1 MTQSPAQKQGVPG
14 TAASRLVDLGKK
26 VALASGAHRHAGGA
40 GKRASA
46 EAFRAL
52 TAKVDEVRRQP
63 PPRDTAA
70 DEPPPEPPHH
80 ANGHVHV
87 APHVEP
93 PSFAPHA
100 EPVAE
105 LTTVDEIP
113 VISEE
118 IHDAAQER
126 HGLPEPS
133 PADDDAVET
142 LAAEPSNDVVST
154 EALLAIIRNSIVD
167 APAPAV
173 AHHEPE
179 RSESIDDMLAAIR
192 AAIFADAD
200 PAVAEGGADAEP
212 AAVDAVPD
220 GGSTGDS
227 EPAAEAV
234 ARAVELLSTVEAE
247 VEEEPV
253 ETQEQA
259 ESSLARPLLKVEFV
273 PTPGRTHSALR
284 FVIEPSSSPEVA
296 PEIDATIDHDA
307 EVQTDDARADVAV
320 ESAVHHDEP
329 VVDPEPGLADAAASL
344 PLIDLDLAAP
354 DEAAEFE
361 IAPSEPPLALA
372 DEETETVGLDATPVE
387 TETAAPDPVADD
399 AVADDDIA
407 VADDPVVEEE
417 PEIAAHPLPADDVV
431 LEEPHT
437 AEPAL
442 EELPP
447 EVVEPAVGSDV
458 DADQAEAGAATF
470 AAPATLELE
479 TETADIASATAE
491 IEAATDGILL
501 AAAGQADEPVLESDA
516 QPMEDLQRSAAA
528 DVAEIESEPESSV
541 APAPEAVEA
550 DEVAETDEADE
561 SSAVEIIT
569 PGNRARST
577 TSILREVR
585 SHTHDY
591 VAAAQDEFAAT
602 YDEFAAPRVEAE
614 APPEPEAEDA
624 GANLARPAEYKFWEQ
639 DPADDAEVEEKVDAA
654 AVYAVIPEIARDL
667 PAARAALAGPELPSD
682 QAGQIAQSLL
692 DIMSLT
698 SHSVQPQERAL
709 ASDTLLHLLHRL
721 PLKIL
726 VTISERLSVTDQP
739 PARIIT
745 RLIRDPRIEVAGP
758 LLEKCNSIGD
768 QDLIG
773 VIGEGHIQS
782 IRVIA
787 RRRTLSSALC
797 DALIATREPSTVLT
811 LVRNPGAELSHPAFF
826 RLNELARA
834 YASLQA
840 PLATRSDLPAPVA
853 FELFWVLP
861 AELRRYVL
869 SRFLADSLTLER
881 ILRITKSVGGES
893 EPETMAMRFPPRH
906 KIEQFVDSLT
916 RSDADPAAELAELA
930 GIDPGTAGRIIAD
943 RHGDPL
949 AIAFKA
955 LGLQRA
961 RFAEVLEILRS
972 SPGKVHLECGSE
984 ELQNL
989 FDSLSFNKARV
1000 LLTYW
1005 DWAVSGT
1012 GPYAELAR

>member
-1 MTQSPAQKQGVPG
+1 
-14 TAASRLVDLGKK
+14 
-26 VALASGAHRHAGGA
+26 
-40 GKRASA
+40 
-46 EAFRAL
+46 
-52 TAKVDEVRRQP
+52 
-63 PPRDTAA
+63 
-70 DEPPPEPPHH
+70 EPPAEPPHH
-80 ANGHVHV
+80 ANGHVAV
-87 APHVEP
+87 APLVEP
-93 PSFAPHA
+93 PSFVPHV

-105 LTTVDEIP
+105 LAIVDESP

-118 IHDAAQER
+118 IYEPPQER
-126 HGLPEPS
+126 YVP
-133 PADDDAVET
+133 
-142 LAAEPSNDVVST
+142 AEPSAAIDEVVETTTTETSDDVAST

-200 PAVAEGGADAEP
+200 PAVADGNADAGP
-212 AAVDAVPD
+212 AAVEAAPDDA
-220 GGSTGDS
+220 STSES
-227 EPAAEAV
+227 EPTTEAV
-234 ARAVELLSTVEAE
+234 ASAVEPPSTIETEAE
-247 VEEEPV
+247 AEHV

-273 PTPGRTHSALR
+273 PTPGRTQSALR
-284 FVIEPSSSPEVA
+284 FVIEPSSSPEAA

-307 EVQTDDARADVAV
+307 EVQAVDARDDVAL

-329 VVDPEPGLADAAASL
+329 FVELEPGLVDAAASL

-354 DEAAEFE
+354 DEVAEVE
-361 IAPSEPPLALA
+361 IAASEPSLGLD
-372 DEETETVGLDATPVE
+372 DEETETADHDATPIE
-387 TETAAPDPVADD
+387 AQTAPPDPVLEDPVADD
-399 AVADDDIA
+399 LVSDDLVSDDPVVHDP
-407 VADDPVVEEE
+407 VADDPVAVEER
-417 PEIAAHPLPADDVV
+417 EIAALAPSADDVV
-431 LEEPHT
+431 LEEPVT
-437 AEPAL
+437 PGPAL
-442 EELPP
+442 DELPP
-447 EVVEPAVGSDV
+447 EVVEPAVGPDA
-458 DADQAEAGAATF
+458 DADQAEAEVATF

-479 TETADIASATAE
+479 TETADIASAAAE

-501 AAAGQADEPVLESDA
+501 APAEQADEPVLESDP
-516 QPMEDLQRSAAA
+516 QPMEDLQASATA
-528 DVAEIESEPESSV
+528 DMAEIENEPAPFVES
-541 APAPEAVEA
+541 APEAVESA
-550 DEVAETDEADE
+550 ETAETDQADE
-561 SSAVEIIT
+561 PSAVEIIT
-569 PGNRARST
+569 PGNRTRST

-585 SHTHDY
+585 SHTRDY

-602 YDEFAAPRVEAE
+602 YDTFAAPRVEAE

-624 GANLARPAEYKFWEQ
+624 ANLARPAEYKFWEQ
-639 DPADDAEVEEKVDAA
+639 EPSDDADVEEKVDAA

-739 PARIIT
+739 PSRIIT
-745 RLIRDPRIEVAGP
+745 RLIRDSRIEVAGP

-773 VIGEGHIQS
+773 VIGESHIQS

-787 RRRTLSSALC
+787 RRRTLSSGLC

-916 RSDADPAAELAELA
+916 RADADPAAELAELA

-943 RHGDPL
+943 KHGDPL